1 MSEATIDKLRV
12 AESFSRAATTYDQA
26 AAFQRSAGTNLM
38 GRLPEQLEVADIVDL
53 GAGTG
58 YFTRALSQHF
68 SCPVAGLDLAEGML
82 RFARQSAGPEQPWL
96 VEHPRW
102 VVADAE
108 ALPLRAASQDLI
120 FSSLALQWCP
130 DLAIALREAR
140 QALRPGGCLAFN
152 TLVAGTLYE
161 LQQAW
166 GEVDG
171 FVHVNRF
178 MPISEL
184 HALLAGAGF
193 GDWRCDVETHVL
205 RYAQLGELTRELK
218 ALGAHNINQ
227 GRPGGLTGRA
237 RLRALTEAY
246 EAFRQPEGLPA
257 TYQVAQILMFK
268 ES

>member
-1 MSEATIDKLRV
+1 MSEATIDKQRV
-12 AESFSRAATTYDQA
+12 AESFSRAAATYDQA
-26 AAFQRSAGTNLM
+26 AAFQRSAGNNLLA
-38 GRLPEQLEVADIVDL
+38 RVPASLHASDIVDL

-58 YFTRALSQHF
+58 YFTRALSQRF
-68 SCPVAGLDLAEGML
+68 SHPVAALDLAEGML
-82 RFARQSAGPEQPWL
+82 RFARQCAGPEHQWL
-96 VEHPRW
+96 YEHPRW

-108 ALPLRAASQDLI
+108 ALPLRTASQDLI

-130 DLAIALREAR
+130 DLGSALREAR

-152 TLVAGTLYE
+152 TLIEGTLFE

-166 GEVDG
+166 QDVDG

-178 MPISEL
+178 MPADEL
-184 HALLAGAGF
+184 QAVLAGTGF
-193 GDWRCDVETHVL
+193 HDWRCDVETHVL
-205 RYAQLGELTRELK
+205 RYAQLSELTRELK

-237 RLRALTEAY
+237 RLRALTQAY